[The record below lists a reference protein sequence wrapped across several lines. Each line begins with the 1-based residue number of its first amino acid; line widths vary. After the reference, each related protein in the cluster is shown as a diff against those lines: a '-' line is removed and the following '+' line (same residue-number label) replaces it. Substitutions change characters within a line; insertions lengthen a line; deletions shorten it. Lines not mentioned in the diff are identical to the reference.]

1 MYKKKGYKP
10 HNKIEPAVVRQIMVD
25 WVDSGYNLSTKE
37 LGKTYCVSS
46 EYVGTILNKCL
57 DLIKNQR
64 RLELM
69 SDREFNQHFV
79 KYIEL
84 D

>member
-1 MYKKKGYKP
+1 MRTVKKR
-10 HNKIEPAVVRQIMVD
+10 NKVDPAIIRQIMVD
-25 WVDSGYNLSTKE
+25 WIDSGYNLSTKE
-37 LGKTYCVSS
+37 LGKRYCVDSS
-46 EYVGTILNKCL
+46 YVCIVLNKCL
-57 DLIKNQR
+57 DLIRNQR

-69 SDREFNQHFV
+69 SNREFNQHFV